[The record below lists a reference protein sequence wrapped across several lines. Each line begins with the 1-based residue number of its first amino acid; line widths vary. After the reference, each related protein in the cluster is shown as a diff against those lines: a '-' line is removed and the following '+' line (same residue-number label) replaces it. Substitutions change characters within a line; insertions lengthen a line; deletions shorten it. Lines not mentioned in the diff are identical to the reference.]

1 MLTNMNREDLVRKHL
16 RETLANGPS
25 LRELDRRL
33 GRSQNYVSR
42 LLRGDLAGL
51 TFDSAFEILKAAGMS
66 VPDFLKSLAD
76 TIAETEKVAVAAEK
90 SERQARATAQF
101 LELIDKAAL
110 KAALQPIVEELAE
123 EALTRQRQEK

>member
-1 MLTNMNREDLVRKHL
+1 MLWGMSQEDIVRKHL

-51 TFDSAFEILKAAGMS
+51 TFDAAFEILKAAGMS
-66 VPDFLKSLAD
+66 VPDFLRSLAGAIED
-76 TIAETEKVAVAAEK
+76 TEKASASADQ

-101 LELIDKAAL
+101 LELVDRAAL
-110 KAALQPIVEELAE
+110 RAAIQPIIEELAE
-123 EALTRQRQEK
+123 EALARQRKES